1 MDAIQA
7 LATQLMREFLKH
19 CDISDHSLEP
29 FNQSI
34 LDIATVGEQ
43 DKSKGIFLFA

>member
-19 CDISDHSLEP
+19 CDISDYSLEP

-34 LDIATVGEQ
+34 IDIATVGEQ
-43 DKSKGIFLFA
+43 DES